1 MESTIRLFGLI
12 VGIDSYKQGTIWNLE
27 SCVDDAKKVQRW
39 LLKDL
44 SVPKDH
50 VCMLLDK
57 EAIADNIERSFS
69 SHLIQNTKIHR
80 GDAIV
85 VYFSCHG
92 STVRS
97 PEGPGT
103 EVLCTYD
110 FGQGEVVGLSD
121 RALQTMLLD
130 LSKAKGDNITVILDS
145 CFSPLQSPANI
156 RDRRNTRWA
165 PSDKIVARDA
175 SPDRPTPSGRDDSRD
190 VGFHRA
196 LESYTFLAACGSG
209 EKALEAKEGGRFT
222 SAFLETVREMPL
234 HNMSCAGI
242 LEHVR
247 SKMGGGQRPF
257 AAGLNVKRPLFD
269 RVPFIPDAR
278 YFQVDFAAD
287 SKLLRIGL
295 GTVHGVVEGT
305 EFSVHAHNL
314 CGLYNPAMGS
324 ALVTHVYPTWSFAQT
339 KASVPPTCWVQVRRW
354 NNRGLGGLSVGVKTK
369 RSSSLLRRPSRV
381 SLQTTARSLL
391 SLPKA

>member
-1 MESTIRLFGLI
+1 TIRLFGLI

-44 SVPKDH
+44 KVPKDH

-57 EAIADNIERSFS
+57 EATKDNIERSFS
-69 SHLIQNTKIHR
+69 SHLIQNTKTQR
-80 GDAIV
+80 GDAMI

-92 STVRS
+92 STVRWA
-97 PEGPGT
+97 EGPGT

-110 FGQGEVVGLSD
+110 FGQGNVVGLLD

-130 LSKAKGDNITVILDS
+130 LSKAKGDNITIILDS

-156 RDRRNTRWA
+156 RDRRNTRWT
-165 PSDKIVARDA
+165 PSDKIVSHDA
-175 SPDRPTPSGRDDSRD
+175 SPGRPTILARDDLRD

-196 LESYTFLAACGSG
+196 LESYTLLAACPSG
-209 EKALEAKEGGRFT
+209 EKALEGKEGGRFT
-222 SAFLETVREMPL
+222 SALLETVRETPL
-234 HNMSCAGI
+234 HNISCAGM

-247 SKMGGGQRPF
+247 SKIGGGQRPF

-269 RVPFIPDAR
+269 AVPFIPDLR
-278 YFQVDFAAD
+278 YFQADFAD
-287 SKLLRIGL
+287 DFKLLRIGL

-305 EFSVHAHNL
+305 EFSVHPHNYRGS
-314 CGLYNPAMGS
+314 CNPVMAN
-324 ALVTHVYPTWSFAQT
+324 ALVTHVYPTWSFAQA
-339 KASVPPTCWVQVRRW
+339 KSSVPPTCWVQIRRW
-354 NNRGLGGLSVGVKTK
+354 NNRGGFNAGVKAK
-369 RSSSLLRRPSRV
+369 NSSSLLRR
-381 SLQTTARSLL
+381 
-391 SLPKA
+391 